1 MRRSSS
7 MKPMRGSMV
16 GGWDCECCSS
26 WTGSRAEDKRELLNE
41 TREGI
46 NEYFTNNENGEDK

>member
-1 MRRSSS
+1 MGRYSS

>member
-1 MRRSSS
+1 MGRSSS